1 MVWANHRLAF
11 YPTLRLRFFCSY
23 IYRRSEGASPADYDA
38 FIVSH
43 PWMRG
48 FHDMVKRRRSF
59 SLRNDFNG
67 WRTALDRESHII
79 DISHVIQ
86 LAVAPVFLLTAVATL
101 ITALNSRLGRIV
113 DRRRA
118 VQDGRPSRSDAQA
131 VQADTELRLLSRR
144 AKLIYF
150 AILAAVIAALLVCL
164 VVAGAFLGA
173 LLSVDLAEVVAV
185 FFILAMFALIGC
197 LGLFLREVF
206 LAVASGG
213 HIIR

>member
-1 MVWANHRLAF
+1 MH
-11 YPTLRLRFFCSY
+11 
-23 IYRRSEGASPADYDA
+23 RRSEGASPADYGA

-43 PWMRG
+43 PRMHR
-48 FHDMVKRRRSF
+48 FRDMVKQGRSF
-59 SLRNDFNG
+59 SLRNDFKER
-67 WRTALDRESHII
+67 RTVLDRGSHII
-79 DISHVIQ
+79 DITHVIQ

-101 ITALNSRLGRIV
+101 ITALNNRLGRIV

-131 VQADTELRLLSRR
+131 AEADSELRLLSRR

-173 LLSVDLAEVVAV
+173 LLSIDLAEAVAV

-213 HIIR
+213 HILR